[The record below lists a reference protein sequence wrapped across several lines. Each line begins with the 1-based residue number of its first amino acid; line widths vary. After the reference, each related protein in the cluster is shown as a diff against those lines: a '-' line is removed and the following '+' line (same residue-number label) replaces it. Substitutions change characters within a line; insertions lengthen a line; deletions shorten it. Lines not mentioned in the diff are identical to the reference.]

1 MIWPRWAAACSSFS
15 INNCVHKNERTGDNK
30 RRRGRSSSRSRQQ
43 QRWQRQRSVQAENQ
57 LRDSLI
63 CMSTPKS
70 SPLVTPPSSHTPSP
84 PLPVFCYIPTTTT
97 WPRTSQRRRRWHQSH
112 SHHVVT
118 SVTASRLTGT
128 VGQLLRV
135 SCRLRKRDN
144 TRGLWNIY
152 IVNNTTATVESPRLC
167 YNL

>member
-70 SPLVTPPSSHTPSP
+70 SPLVTPPQSH
-84 PLPVFCYIPTTTT
+84 PLP
-97 WPRTSQRRRRWHQSH
+97 S
-112 SHHVVT
+112 
-118 SVTASRLTGT
+118 
-128 VGQLLRV
+128 
-135 SCRLRKRDN
+135 
-144 TRGLWNIY
+144 
-152 IVNNTTATVESPRLC
+152 SPRLLLHPDNHHLTPNFTASMALASKSQSPC
-167 YNL
+167 GYVCDSVETDRHSGAIA